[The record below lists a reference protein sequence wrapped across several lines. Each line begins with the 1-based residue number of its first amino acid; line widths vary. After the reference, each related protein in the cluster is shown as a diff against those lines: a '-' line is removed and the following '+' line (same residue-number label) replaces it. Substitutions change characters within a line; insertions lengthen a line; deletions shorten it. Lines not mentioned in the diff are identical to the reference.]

1 MISYKNYKL
10 LNEALGQSFT
20 LGVRSIPAV
29 GIVGSNFADIEQT
42 LEEAKKKCA
51 SKKCSKMNGD
61 EEPEAEEAP
70 DVEDKVDKKLGKKD
84 DEPEE
89 NEEPEGDEPEEK
101 DEPEDKG
108 EPEKKDEPED
118 KGESEEKDEP
128 EGDEPEEK
136 PTLFQKKQKAK
147 QKKNMKKED
156 VEFFQSLAKQLGTST
171 ISQKFWDG
179 ISEQS

>member
-89 NEEPEGDEPEEK
+89 KEEPEGDEPEE
-101 DEPEDKG
+101 
-108 EPEKKDEPED
+108 KDEPED

-128 EGDEPEEK
+128 EGDEPKEK